1 MKAIILAGG
10 MGTRLKGVV
19 DDLPKPMAPVGR
31 KPFLEYIIIALAAQ
45 GLREIILSVGYRKDV
60 IRSHFEDGTRWGV
73 NIFYSEEDTPLGT
86 GGSVRQALMMSGE
99 SHSLILNGD
108 TFNQLDFKEMERH
121 HLSRDCLATI
131 GLRHEDDAG
140 RYGTVRLNEGFE
152 ITEFREKSPHDS
164 GYINCGA
171 YIMDTT
177 IVDHM
182 PVGPFSLENDF
193 FPGLIAHGMS
203 GFISHGFFIDIGIP
217 STYRYISD
225 HCYLLHHDNLGN
237 GKNRTGEERGL
248 S

>member
-10 MGTRLKGVV
+10 KGTRLKSVV
-19 DDLPKPMAPVGR
+19 DDLPKPMAPVGG
-31 KPFLEYIIIALAAQ
+31 KPFLEYIVTALAAQ
-45 GLREIILSVGYRKDV
+45 GLREIILSVGYRKDI
-60 IRSHFEDGTRWGV
+60 IRSHFEAGSRWGV
-73 NIFYSEEDTPLGT
+73 NIVYSEEDTPLGT

-108 TFNQLDFKEMERH
+108 TFNQLDFEEMERH

-131 GLRHEDDAG
+131 GLIHENDAG
-140 RYGTVRLNEGFE
+140 RYGTVRFNEGFD
-152 ITEFREKSPHDS
+152 ITEFCEKSPHES

-171 YIMDTT
+171 YIMDKA
-177 IVDHM
+177 IVDYM
-182 PVGPFSLENDF
+182 PSGHFSLENDL

-225 HCYLLHHDNLGN
+225 HYHLLRHDNPGN
-237 GKNRTGEERGL
+237 GETRAGEER
-248 S
+248 SVS